1 MGPWWVTG
9 GGDKWY
15 WIQSVWK
22 LFFSFRYKE
31 HTRNRKC
38 NISDALH
45 GMAWWK
51 PQGACTLQCPTLHFI
66 TSNFALFE
74 DFTDPFW
81 WCLEAGT
88 PRHSWWLSIAKGP
101 EGQASLCW
109 VLWPVFCPVNFGS
122 GFSQQGKVIL
132 FFGFSG
138 VCFPKRLLFCSWI
151 KIPFDIFQAEKHCGL
166 LFWFVPPQ
174 ITKCL
179 EIIYENERSIGRIQL
194 CNNNSSLLYLG
205 NCLSGST
212 GCPQRH
218 LSYLPV
224 NVPPSLRLMQEM
236 SCPAL
241 QDILPY
247 WPQWIFILMLE
258 VIWLCLTFLLPVP
271 GCPR

>member
-1 MGPWWVTG
+1 MAFLE
-9 GGDKWY
+9 
-15 WIQSVWK
+15 SV
-22 LFFSFRYKE
+22 
-31 HTRNRKC
+31 
-38 NISDALH
+38 
-45 GMAWWK
+45 
-51 PQGACTLQCPTLHFI
+51 
-66 TSNFALFE
+66 
-74 DFTDPFW
+74 
-81 WCLEAGT
+81 
-88 PRHSWWLSIAKGP
+88 
-101 EGQASLCW
+101 
-109 VLWPVFCPVNFGS
+109 
-122 GFSQQGKVIL
+122 
-132 FFGFSG
+132 
-138 VCFPKRLLFCSWI
+138 FPKGFCSAHESKFLSTFSKLKNI
-151 KIPFDIFQAEKHCGL
+151 VGFCFGL
-166 LFWFVPPQ
+166 FPPQ